1 MSLSAAKDSMMNL
14 LANNYSYSASQT
26 IIAQWNHNRYTEPS
40 IYGYYPTS
48 TTRTSPDSY
57 YVSYPTASTAMFTTQ
72 SQQLICSP
80 DVAFNT
86 TMKSNIVRLMFDI
99 KIDSITGT
107 PIDASDFALVI
118 KPYVSGTIV
127 EEFSDTLPISIQE
140 NVYQKQ
146 EVFYCSNSKSLKY
159 FDKLALYLYPTNN
172 IGTASVSVTIKNLK
186 IGYVN
191 PIEMEEFQHDRLGW
205 ITDPIRPGDQLLE
218 NLLFNNTDSL
228 ITKYHIATDAF
239 SDQISSPA
247 LIPTLIGPYNESIY
261 YIPPKTNQAGTGT
274 VSNIYIEY
282 ASPVVTNQI
291 YIKTQDIDVNYGGT
305 SLLYPNSSFEVFL
318 KMNNV
323 WSTTPIY
330 TATVPSGA
338 ATPLLLKGSTILR
351 FNGISSWSSDGLG
364 YFAEDL
370 SRLPII
376 DPVTGAFS
384 LNTAS
389 IQGIKIEFNAS
400 RSRII
405 EISPRLAV
413 NLSNFLVSSN
423 TSMNI
428 DEGNYP
434 VPVGLASSNSGEITL
449 ENLPRYTGTETGPLY
464 QIFDNNQ
471 YSPLNGLIKPDVKF
485 TIYTT
490 IIDNY
495 DQYYTAPII
504 KNATMYASQ
513 WENEDIETVK
523 IKLNDYAKTLQ
534 QTPAPDILMMSEYQ
548 PYRTGSIKQAVEAL
562 LQLSKFSDYDVNSLT
577 KVSDKIFLKTG
588 GQIPIFYSNKDQNV
602 WEVLSD
608 IFIGYQVSFY
618 FDENG
623 ILQFK
628 DILRES
634 ASGTF
639 YSDTTNY
646 FQLTSSVTTGY
657 LPNIISSNINKKED
671 VGEISVKYKER
682 SVTTS
687 TFDINGKTLDKTAV
701 NFNANLS
708 IMESDRKAWE
718 ITNEPNALICVNVIN
733 TIGISD
739 NTISTGDFSSSGSS
753 GFGTG
758 RAPRLITSFNG
769 YGTIGGEI
777 ISWDGLEYEF
787 TPYISGYNKT
797 EIIKTP
803 DELSQ
808 KVTTRVNALD
818 DVKQIVRFTRSGTV
832 GDLITASTSTSHSL
846 LSGDIVS
853 VGLFSTDNSQQYF
866 SQNVIIKSVP
876 SSDRFTFNVSTT
888 LGAIK
893 NSPTLVGTNS
903 YVVRDISKISYR
915 TTGKL
920 MNVRRGLFGTNAAEH
935 YSSNAK
941 DDSAFYGIAT
951 NTSATGP
958 TKMKKGMWLQQ
969 RFEPDN
975 TTAYNLAVPANRT
988 AYFGFHEKDSATFE
1002 RYRFVFNPQ
1011 DNLDGF
1017 GIFLGASARNTSGS
1031 ITFISTDPNQ
1041 GNGLFIEF
1049 FPSNRSGTYGALV
1062 RTSVDRSSDSN
1073 IIFYSLDKFL
1083 LDAFTPPTTA
1093 STYQQDSNHKDV
1105 IIDGKKVFT
1114 GVKVTNHPAKQQ
1126 VITVLVDERRKN
1138 IKISVNNKQ
1147 MKFIQKGQRAITSNM
1162 SNKITYLRSFK
1173 REDRTFGIFM
1183 RNDNSPTT
1191 MKIQEIQ
1198 AAAKLQTMDRE
1209 VTWYD
1214 QVGNRESYSDLDT
1227 IIDSNT
1233 GIPSRWGSS
1242 NNSLTGFKPP
1252 GRSFS
1257 LRAEPI
1263 LRGIIIYDVKFNNNM
1278 PFFDLKVQSPYGK
1291 NVTQVVTEGA
1301 VHNSTI
1307 VASPF
1312 RGKVVYRNGMSEV
1325 VSLKTTGETYRG
1337 AMISGKS
1344 ITESPEKTLT
1354 RTIKS
1359 NSGLSK
1365 IQITSPWSSNS
1376 GVAEKIINDISKN
1389 INEMNTMYNLEIFG
1403 NPALQIGDYV
1413 RLVYPEKNINRIVI
1427 ISSIENT
1434 FSDGG
1439 FSTNVIARNV
1449 NVSN

>member
-1 MSLSAAKDSMMNL
+1 MSLSAARDSMMNV
-14 LANNYSYSASQT
+14 LANNYAYSASQT
-26 IIAQWNHNRYTEPS
+26 IVAQWNHNRYTDPS

-48 TTRTSPDSY
+48 TARTSPDSY
-57 YVSYPTASTAMFTTQ
+57 YVSYPTASTAVFTTQ

-86 TMKSNIVRLMFDI
+86 TMKSNTVRLMFDM

-118 KPYVSGTIV
+118 KPYISGTIV
-127 EEFSDTLPISIQE
+127 EEFSDTIPLSIQE

-159 FDKLALYLYPTNN
+159 FDKLAIYLYPTNN
-172 IGTASVSVTIKNLK
+172 VGTATVSVTIKNLK
-186 IGYVN
+186 IAYVN
-191 PIEMEEFQHDRLGW
+191 PIEMEEFQHDRLNW
-205 ITDPIRPGDQLLE
+205 ITNPIRPGDQLLE
-218 NLLFNNTDSL
+218 NLLLDINNADSL

-247 LIPTLIGPYNESIY
+247 LIPTLINPYNESIY
-261 YIPPKTNQAGTGT
+261 YMPPKTNQDGTGT
-274 VSNIYIEY
+274 ISNIYIEY
-282 ASPVVTNQI
+282 ASPVATNQI
-291 YIKTQDIDVNYGGT
+291 YIKTQDIDIKYGGT

-318 KMNNV
+318 KMNDS

-330 TATVPSGA
+330 TATPGSK
-338 ATPLLLKGSTILR
+338 LLVNGSTILR
-351 FNGISSWSSDGLG
+351 YNGISSWTSDGFG
-364 YFAEDL
+364 YYAEDL

-376 DPVTGAFS
+376 DPNTGSFS

-434 VPVGLASSNSGEITL
+434 VPVGLASSNSGDVVL
-449 ENLPRYTGTETGPLY
+449 ENLPRYTGTESGSIY

-471 YSPLNGLIKPDVKF
+471 YSPLNGLIKSDVKF

-495 DQYYTAPII
+495 DQYYTAPIV

-523 IKLNDYAKTLQ
+523 INLNDYAKTLQ

-562 LQLSKFSDYDVNSLT
+562 LQLSKFSDYDVSSLT
-577 KVSDKIFLKTG
+577 KVSDRIFLKTG

-628 DILRES
+628 DILREA

-639 YSDTTNY
+639 YSDSNNY

-657 LPNIISSNINKKED
+657 LPNIISSRINKKED
-671 VGEISVKYKER
+671 VGEITVKYKER
-682 SVTTS
+682 SVTNS
-687 TFDINGKTLDKTAV
+687 TFDVNGKTLDKTAV
-701 NFNANLS
+701 NFNAQLS
-708 IMESDRKAWE
+708 IMESNKKAWE
-718 ITNEPNALICVNVIN
+718 ITNENNALICVNVIN

-758 RAPRLITSFNG
+758 KEPRLITSFNG

-777 ISWDGLEYEF
+777 ISWDGLEYQF
-787 TPYISGYNKT
+787 TPYISGYDKT
-797 EIIKTP
+797 EIVKTP

-818 DVKQIVRFTRSGTV
+818 DAKQIVRFTRSGTV
-832 GDLITASTSTSHSL
+832 GDLITASTSTSHSF
-846 LSGDIVS
+846 SEGDIIS
-853 VGLFSTDNSQQYF
+853 VGLFSIDNSQQYF
-866 SQNVIIKSVP
+866 SQNVIIKSII

-903 YVVRDISKISYR
+903 YAVRDISKISYR

-920 MNVRRGLFGTNAAEH
+920 MNVRRGLFGTNAAVH
-935 YSSNAK
+935 YASNAR
-941 DDSAFYGIAT
+941 DDSAFYGIST
-951 NTSATGP
+951 NTSTTGP
-958 TKMKKGMWLQQ
+958 TKMQKGMWLQQ

-975 TTAYNLAVPANRT
+975 TTAYNLPVPANKT
-988 AYFGFHEKDSATFE
+988 SYFGFHEKDSATFE

-1017 GIFLGASARNTSGS
+1017 GIFLGASARSTSGS
-1031 ITFISTDPNQ
+1031 ITFISTDANQ

-1049 FPSNRSGTYGALV
+1049 FPSNRAGTYGALV
-1062 RTSVDRSSDSN
+1062 RTSVDRSNDSN

-1083 LDAFTPPTTA
+1083 LDTFKPPTSA
-1093 STYQQDSNHKDV
+1093 SQYQLDANKKRV
-1105 IIDGKKVFT
+1105 MIDGKPVFI
-1114 GVKVTNHPAKQQ
+1114 GIKVTNYPARQQ
-1126 VITVLVDERRKN
+1126 VVSVLVDERRKN
-1138 IKISVNNKQ
+1138 IQISVNNKQ
-1147 MKFIQKGQRAITSNM
+1147 MKFIRKGQRATVANM
-1162 SNKITYLRSFK
+1162 SKKITYLKSFK

-1183 RNDNSPTT
+1183 RNDNNATT

-1252 GRSFS
+1252 GRAFS

-1263 LRGIIIYDVKFNNNM
+1263 LRGILIYDVKFNNNM

-1291 NVTQVVTEGA
+1291 NVTQVVPEGA
-1301 VHNSTI
+1301 IHNSTI

-1312 RGKVVYRNGMSEV
+1312 RGKVVYRNGMSEF
-1325 VSLKTTGETYRG
+1325 VSLKTTGDTYRG

-1344 ITESPEKTLT
+1344 ITESSEKTLT

-1359 NSGLSK
+1359 NAGLSK
-1365 IQITSPWSSNS
+1365 IIISSPWSSNS
-1376 GVAEKIINDISKN
+1376 GTAEKIINDISKN
-1389 INEMNTMYNLEIFG
+1389 INEMNTIYNLEIFG

-1413 RLVYPEKNINRIVI
+1413 KLIYPEKNINRTVI
-1427 ISSIENT
+1427 ISSINNT

-1439 FSTNVIARNV
+1439 FSTNVTARNV